1 MSGISW
7 VWSTGPEFLLSDFN
21 AGGAGSPELENGS
34 GMLSRLSIFLTALT
48 ALGLSVSLTL
58 SWVALLA
65 LMAVK
70 VIQYGPGAC
79 LKSIKDAPFLYPI
92 LVFISVCLLSGL
104 WNGGPAELL
113 ASLKSARGLLI
124 YPVAYLVFAC
134 ERERK
139 TALSVFLAV
148 AMAAGF
154 LGVVQQLFNVCRF
167 TRYPYLQATG
177 FLSSP
182 MSFAGVM
189 QLTSF
194 LSLGLLLGGSTLL
207 PRRLFLLVTIGN
219 FLGLIFAA
227 ERSAW
232 LGMFAGILVLT
243 LRMSGRAFITGV
255 VSLVVAAVLSYSFV
269 PVVKTRLNSLAD
281 WRRDVSITARLQVW
295 QVAWTSFNRSPWLGV
310 GPHKFPRIENEQ
322 AIVKG
327 QSSDLNHGHSN
338 YMHVLATTGVL
349 GILTYLV
356 LVFYPFSRLYRAAA
370 KSPSA
375 PEYDSGLYLG
385 LLAALASLM
394 VAGIFEYNFGA
405 GSVRLAQ
412 WFCLAMYRP
421 PSQAPICEK
430 DA

>member
-1 MSGISW
+1 
-7 VWSTGPEFLLSDFN
+7 
-21 AGGAGSPELENGS
+21 
-34 GMLSRLSIFLTALT
+34 MLSRLSLFLTALL
-48 ALGLSVSLTL
+48 ALSLSVSLTL
-58 SWVALLA
+58 SWVVLLA

-70 VIQYGPGAC
+70 FIEYGPRAC
-79 LKSIKDAPFLYPI
+79 WQSIQGAPFFYP
-92 LVFISVCLLSGL
+92 LLAFISVCLLSGL
-104 WNGGPAELL
+104 WNGGPVEGL
-113 ASLKSARGLLI
+113 ASFSTTRALLI
-124 YPVAYLVFAC
+124 YAVGYLVFAC
-134 ERERK
+134 EKDRK
-139 TALSVFLAV
+139 TALAVFLTV
-148 AMAAGF
+148 AMVAGF
-154 LGVVQQLFNVCRF
+154 LGVIQQLFNVCRF

-194 LSLGLLLGGSTLL
+194 LALGLLLRGSSLL
-207 PRRLFLLVTIGN
+207 PRSLLLLVTIGN

-232 LGMFAGILVLT
+232 LGMFAGILILT
-243 LRMSGRAFITGV
+243 WRMSRRSFLLGI
-255 VSLVVAAVLSYSFV
+255 VSLVVATALSYSFV
-269 PVVKTRLNSLAD
+269 PVVKTRLNSLTD

-295 QVAWTSFNRSPWLGV
+295 QVAWTTFNRSPWLGV
-310 GPHKFPRIENEQ
+310 GPRNFPRIENEQ

-338 YMHVLATTGVL
+338 YMHILATTGVL

-356 LVFYPFSRLYRAAA
+356 LVLYPFFRLYKAAA
-370 KSPSA
+370 PQLSSNS

-412 WFCLAMYRP
+412 WFCLAFYRP
-421 PSQAPICEK
+421 PQASICEK